1 MTTIEAT
8 GGKRP
13 MFVMSVDTR
22 VVYDR
27 LKKAELGE
35 TITYA
40 DLGALLG
47 REIDGGDPIMQS
59 ALRSVENDGLVF
71 GNVRSVGYQRLND
84 TEIVKSTEQDRLAL
98 RRKARRVVE
107 KLSHVADFEALPN
120 DLKVKHNAAV
130 SGFGAIAAILS
141 PAKMKALEG
150 RIEVAQAKLPLAKT
164 LAAFNE

>member
-1 MTTIEAT
+1 MTTIEAN
-8 GGKRP
+8 GSKRP

-27 LKKAELGE
+27 LKKAALGE
-35 TITYA
+35 TVTYIE
-40 DLGALLG
+40 LGSMLG

-59 ALRSVENDGLVF
+59 ALRSVENDGFVF

-107 KLSHVADFEALPN
+107 KLSHVTDFDALPN
-120 DLKVKHNAAV
+120 DLKVKHNAAM
-130 SGFGAIAAILS
+130 SGFGAIAAILA
-141 PAKMKALEG
+141 PAKMKALETK
-150 RIEVAQAKLPLAKT
+150 IEQAAMKLPLAKT
-164 LAAFNE
+164 LAAFSE